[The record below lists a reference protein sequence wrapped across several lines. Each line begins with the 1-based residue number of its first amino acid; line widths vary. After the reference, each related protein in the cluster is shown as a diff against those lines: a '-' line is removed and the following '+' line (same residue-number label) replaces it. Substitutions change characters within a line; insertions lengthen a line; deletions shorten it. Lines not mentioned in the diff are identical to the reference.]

1 MELPL
6 RKIELIILANFI
18 VLILA
23 PDVTFS
29 QLANPKQM
37 KSAPARSTSSYIS
50 SDQEK
55 ISLEEKGLPVP
66 TTQALEQ
73 VINPDQYVVGPGDMF
88 YINVSGEADL
98 VFPSEVT
105 PEGILIVETI
115 GIFQAHGKKLSLLQ
129 EEIKQA
135 GKTKYKLKGVFA
147 NLVKLRSFRVHV
159 VGEVINPGTYVAQAV
174 DRVSVVIDRAESLT
188 DWADERH
195 VEIRHSN
202 GQIDSLDLFQF
213 KKLGDLTE
221 NIFVQNGDV
230 IYVPAINLIQE
241 TVILEGLVRQPGIH
255 QIIAN
260 ESLSSFLLRVDA
272 FNRSLDPQS
281 IYVVRQDAS
290 GEKKIF
296 NIDLLG
302 EKHGSQDRRPMD
314 IALQNGDQI
323 FVPSLKNRV
332 YVHGAVNIPGGYSYM
347 AGFKVQDYVGLA
359 GGTTEMG
366 NVKGIKVIHLRDNSV
381 EKGMNAAVERGD
393 TIIVPLSFRKE
404 FAEYLQIFSGL
415 ATLVFAFMAAQN

>member
-1 MELPL
+1 M
-6 RKIELIILANFI
+6 RKIELIILLNL
-18 VLILA
+18 VLLILNPA
-23 PDVTFS
+23 GLFS
-29 QLANPKQM
+29 QLANPKRN
-37 KSAPARSTSSYIS
+37 KTTSARTTSPFMS
-50 SDQEK
+50 SGEEK

-88 YINVSGEADL
+88 YVNVSGEADL
-98 VFPSEVT
+98 MFPSQVT
-105 PEGILIVETI
+105 PEGLLIVETI
-115 GIFQAHGKKLSLLQ
+115 GIFKADGKRLSQLQ
-129 EEIKQA
+129 SDIRQA
-135 GKTKYKLKGVFA
+135 GKTKYKMKDVFA
-147 NLVKLRSFRVHV
+147 NLVQLRSFRVHV
-159 VGEVINPGTYVAQAV
+159 VGEVVNPGTYVAQAV

-195 VEIRHSN
+195 IEIRHTN

-213 KKLGDLTE
+213 KKLGDLSE
-221 NIFVQNGDV
+221 NIFVQNGDI
-230 IYVPAINLIQE
+230 IYVPAIDLIQK

-255 QIIAN
+255 QITEN

-272 FNRSLDPQS
+272 FNRSLDPQN
-281 IYVVRQDAS
+281 IYVVRQGEK

-296 NIDLLG
+296 NINLLG
-302 EKHGSQDRRPMD
+302 SKNGNKDQRPVD
-314 IALQNGDQI
+314 VALQNGDHI

-347 AGFKVQDYVGLA
+347 AGFKIQDYVGLA

-381 EKGMNAAVERGD
+381 EQGMDVAVDRGD